1 MTPDLA
7 GTLTGAALTALLLGR
22 VLGERQVRLQVI
34 WWWLALAVAAGLAG
48 RVGPLLGMPAATG
61 VTATSLAWMF
71 AWLGLVHTGAILVF
85 HVLLGRLRLPRLA
98 SDLTIGAAYAAV
110 VAISLRRMGADP
122 ASLLTT
128 SAVLTAVLG
137 FALQDMLVN
146 LVGGLVLEFEK
157 VFAPGDWIR
166 TEHGTALVRDI
177 RLRHTLL
184 ENPDGDLVVLPNSIL
199 TRAPVVV
206 LGRAGV
212 GEQIRHRIL
221 IRFHVDYEHSPPAL
235 IGAVEQALRQSPVE
249 GVAEDPPP
257 RCVLFEYEPN
267 HAQYGVLVWIQRPGL
282 EYIDASSVRLRVYY
296 ACSRVGVPLSAI
308 HYRLDNY
315 SPAPR
320 VSSQRLAALETVEI
334 LSVLTPEERHE
345 LAETITEVSFAPG
358 ETILKEGDAGD
369 SLFMVKHGRVR
380 VLLARANGLS
390 EQIAVLGP
398 GQIFGEMSLLTGE
411 PRSATVVAAEQTD
424 CLVLGKADLLR
435 LLERRPA
442 LAAEI
447 SAVVAARQQGL
458 AEARQRITDQSS
470 QFARM
475 RFEDLLGRVQRYF
488 GLDKSSGKTS

>member
-1 MTPDLA
+1 MAPDLA
-7 GTLTGAALTALLLGR
+7 GTIMGVALSALLLGR
-22 VLGERQVRLQVI
+22 AIRGHRVRLQLV

-48 RVGPLLGMPAATG
+48 LLGPLLGMPPATG
-61 VTATSLAWMF
+61 VTAASLAWMF

-85 HVLLGRLRLPRLA
+85 HVLLRRLRLPRLA

-177 RLRHTLL
+177 RLRHTVL

-206 LGRAGV
+206 LGRALD

-221 IRFHVDYEHSPPAL
+221 IRFHVDYEHSPPAV
-235 IGAVEQALRQSPVE
+235 IDAVEQALRQSPVE
-249 GVAEDPPP
+249 GVAEDPAP
-257 RCVLFEYEPN
+257 RCILFEYEPH
-267 HAQYGVLVWIQRPGL
+267 HAQYGVLAWMQRPGL
-282 EYIDASSVRLRVYY
+282 EYLDASSVRLRVYY
-296 ACSRVGVPLSAI
+296 ACSRLGVPLSAI

-315 SPAPR
+315 APAPR
-320 VSSQRLAALETVEI
+320 AASQRLAALDAVEI
-334 LSVLTPEERHE
+334 LSVLTPEERQE
-345 LAETITEVSFAPG
+345 LAETIAEVSFAPG
-358 ETILKEGDAGD
+358 ETILKEGDPGD
-369 SLFMVKHGRVR
+369 SLFMVKRGRVR
-380 VLLARANGLS
+380 VLLARANGSS

-411 PRSATVVAAEQTD
+411 PRSATVVAVEQTD
-424 CLVLGKADLLR
+424 CLVMGKADLLH

-442 LAAEI
+442 LAGEMAAI
-447 SAVVAARQQGL
+447 VAARQQGL
-458 AEARQRITDQSS
+458 AEARQRITEQSS

-475 RFEDLLGRVQRYF
+475 RFEDLLSRVQRYF
-488 GLDKSSGKTS
+488 GLEKNGGKTG